1 MDRLMQ
7 LQYQKEYCER
17 AIRNEKEKIEAFE
30 NQKKNIQY
38 AINKILN
45 QRWVDYKLIQQ

>member
-1 MDRLMQ
+1 MCRLVE

-17 AIRNEKEKIEAFE
+17 AIKIEQEKIEALE
-30 NQKKNIQY
+30 EQKKNIQY

-45 QRWVDYKLIQQ
+45 QK